1 MSTSRESWDDAAGY
15 EPYIGR
21 WSRLVAREYID
32 WLGVA
37 DGLRWL
43 DVGSGTGAL
52 SEAILTTCEAASLV
66 GIDASAGYVEHLRA
80 TLGLDARARFA
91 EADAQ
96 AIPLAAGEV
105 DHAVSGL
112 VLNFIASPARAVAEM
127 ARVVTPG
134 GWIAAYVWDYAAGME
149 LIRRFWDA
157 AIAQDG
163 AARELDEGR
172 RFPLCRPE
180 ALERLWC
187 QAGLDAVE
195 VRAIDV
201 PTVFR
206 DFDDYWQ
213 PFLGGQGPAPTY
225 VSSLDAE
232 RRAALR
238 ERLRSG
244 LETRADGTIALVARA
259 WAVRG
264 LSAT

>member
-1 MSTSRESWDDAAGY
+1 MSTSRESWNDAAGY

-21 WSRLVAREYID
+21 WSRLVARDHLE

-37 DGLRWL
+37 AGRRWL

-52 SEAILTTCEAASLV
+52 SEAILTTCAPESLV

-80 TLGLDARARFA
+80 TLGRDARARFVQ
-91 EADAQ
+91 ADAQ
-96 AIPLAAGEV
+96 ALPLGAGEV

-112 VLNFIASPARAVAEM
+112 VMNFVASPARAVAEM

-157 AIAQDG
+157 AIALDG
-163 AARELDEGR
+163 AAHELDEGR
-172 RFPLCRPE
+172 RFPLCRPD
-180 ALERLWC
+180 ALERLWRA
-187 QAGLDAVE
+187 AGMGAVE

-238 ERLRSG
+238 ERLRSA
-244 LETRADGTIALVARA
+244 LEARADGTIAMVARA

-264 LSAT
+264 LAAP